1 MENVVLCSQ
10 DYTVAAAQSLSRSVL
25 TPAEQVELI
34 CLGDACFL
42 KGFISENRFDEDVE
56 PEFVENAD
64 LALIVFIT
72 RFTSF
77 RPKPC
82 RFSRPALAISC
93 CSPCCCQLSEKPLPR
108 ARAFLIFKRA

>member
-64 LALIVFIT
+64 LALIVFYNKIHEL
-72 RFTSF
+72 S
-77 RPKPC
+77 
-82 RFSRPALAISC
+82 AISC

-108 ARAFLIFKRA
+108 ARAFLLRQTHTL

>member
-56 PEFVENAD
+56 PEFVENA
-64 LALIVFIT
+64 
-72 RFTSF
+72 TSF

-108 ARAFLIFKRA
+108 ARAFLLRQTRTP